1 MNSLTLVGVLK
12 KYPELEELKN
22 GKKQYRFIVEAEK
35 NFRNEDGSIEK
46 ELYECIIWRGIA
58 DTIISVCE
66 EGQLLGIRGRLQP
79 KRLEINENGPVY
91 AAEIV
96 AEKISILETREG

>member
-1 MNSLTLVGVLK
+1 MNSLTLVGILK
-12 KYPELEELKN
+12 KHPKLEVSEN
-22 GKKQYRFIVEAEK
+22 GQKQYRFIVESDR
-35 NFRNEDGSIEK
+35 NFLNEDGSIEK
-46 ELYECIIWRGIA
+46 ELYECVIWRGIA

-79 KRLEINENGPVY
+79 KSLEINENGSVY

-96 AEKISILETREG
+96 AEKISIFETREG